1 MATAP
6 AEIPSRTALGRAVR
20 ALPTLLRVGVA
31 EAVAYRAEFVIWLLT
46 TTMPLVMLALWS
58 EVAREGGPI
67 GGYTGKDFTAYFLAA
82 FIVRQLTGVWVA
94 WDMNREIREGLIS
107 MRLLRPVH
115 PLAAYGAE
123 NLAVLPMRLL
133 LSLPIA
139 LVALAL
145 TGGAAVTRDPLLLL
159 AFAVAV
165 AGAWLLGFAIMSAI
179 GALAFF
185 IESTLAVADVW
196 FGLFFILS
204 GYFVPIE
211 LFPAAVRNVAVLLPF
226 RAMLGLPVELLIGRL
241 GHGAALHGLLIE
253 WAWVAAAWAI
263 AVAVFQAG
271 ARRYSAYGA

>member
-1 MATAP
+1 MSGP
-6 AEIPSRTALGRAVR
+6 ARSSLGRALR

-67 GGYTGKDFTAYFLAA
+67 GGFSGKDFTAYFLAA

-139 LVALAL
+139 LLALAL
-145 TGGAAVTRDPLLLL
+145 SGRAAVTHDPLLLL
-159 AFAVAV
+159 AFAVSV
-165 AGAWLLGFAIMSAI
+165 AGAWLLGFAVMSAI

-185 IESTLAVADVW
+185 IDSTLAVADVW
-196 FGLFFILS
+196 FGLFFVFS
-204 GYFVPIE
+204 GYFVPIA
-211 LFPAAVRNVAVLLPF
+211 LFPAWLREAAEVLPF
-226 RAMLGLPVELLIGRL
+226 RSMLGLPVEILIGRL
-241 GHGAALHGLLIE
+241 DRTATLHGLAIE
-253 WAWVAAAWAI
+253 WTWVAAGWVLSI
-263 AVAVFQAG
+263 AVFNAG